1 MDATDAMVHR
11 AVPARPAAA
20 AVAVTQ
26 WHFLSSNRPNTRG

>member
-1 MDATDAMVHR
+1 MDATDATVHR

-20 AVAVTQ
+20 VAETQ